1 MLMRLLI
8 WLLRATVFVL
18 LFGLAI
24 KNSGPVELRLYLDAA
39 WEAPLSLVILA
50 SFAAG
55 AAIGL
60 TAALATLVRQRREIG
75 QLRGQLREQL
85 KREQSTSTVSR
96 SDTK

>member
-1 MLMRLLI
+1 MRLLI

-39 WEAPLSLVILA
+39 WQAPLSLVMLG

-55 AAIGL
+55 AAIGV
-60 TAALATLVRQRREIG
+60 TAAFATLVKQRREIV
-75 QLRGQLREQL
+75 RL
-85 KREQSTSTVSR
+85 KRAQARTLPSAER
-96 SDTK
+96 G

>member
-1 MLMRLLI
+1 MRLLI

-39 WEAPLSLVILA
+39 WQAPLSLVMLV

-55 AAIGL
+55 ASIGV
-60 TAALATLVRQRREIG
+60 TSALATLVRQRREIG
-75 QLRGQLREQL
+75 QLRGQL
-85 KREQSTSTVSR
+85 KRDQSKPVASR
-96 SDTK
+96 SDVSGG